1 MTGSGGDCG
10 MLLAFG
16 WITVELVGTNY
27 ESCST
32 HTLDNSGIDD
42 MNPGILLAIFITNTL
57 SLFM

>member
-1 MTGSGGDCG
+1 